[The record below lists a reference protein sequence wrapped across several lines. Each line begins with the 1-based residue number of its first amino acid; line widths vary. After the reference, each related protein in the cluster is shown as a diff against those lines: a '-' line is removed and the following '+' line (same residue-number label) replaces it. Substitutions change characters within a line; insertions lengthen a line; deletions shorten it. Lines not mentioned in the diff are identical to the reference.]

1 MSRIDIG
8 EVRHFLTILKQANAE
23 ARVWLLQLKQT
34 VERYVQDDSLS
45 GKAVEASK
53 SYFEASYP
61 PLIETI

>member
-45 GKAVEASK
+45 GKSGRSV
-53 SYFEASYP
+53 
-61 PLIETI
+61 